1 MKKETIK
8 AIILTAGEG
17 MTLTDG
23 ETYSK
28 VVRLA
33 YNTNPDNWRE
43 ITDSEAEA
51 LQAEKNKMIETQ

>member
-23 ETYSK
+23 ETYAK

-33 YNTNPDNWRE
+33 YNTNPDNWWE

-51 LQAEKNKMIETQ
+51 LRAENNETL